1 MEKEKTVEAY
11 LTKNENWRNELEKL
25 RAILLRTELTEA
37 IKWGIPTY
45 MAHGKKILAMGAFK
59 HHVALWFH
67 NGVFLKDE
75 KNVLINANEEKT
87 RGLRQ
92 WRFAS
97 ADEIDADLVYR
108 YVLEAIQNQKEGKEI
123 KPESKKISMPVEL
136 KEALDT
142 DKELKSEFF
151 ALSPGKQKEYA
162 EFIGSA
168 KQESTRNTRLEKCKP
183 IILTSKGLHEK
194 YRK

>member
-1 MEKEKTVEAY
+1 MEKEKSVEAY
-11 LTKNENWRNELEKL
+11 LSKNENWRNELEKL
-25 RAILLRTELTEA
+25 RRILLKTELSEA

-45 MAHGKKILAMGAFK
+45 VALGKNVVAFAAFK
-59 HHVALWFH
+59 NYVALWFY

-75 KNVLINANEEKT
+75 RNVLINANEEKT

-97 ADEIDADLVYR
+97 ADEIDPDLVYS

-123 KPESKKISMPVEL
+123 KPESKKLSIPVEL
-136 KEALDT
+136 QEALDS
-142 DKELKSEFF
+142 DKTLKSGFY

-168 KQESTRNTRLEKCKP
+168 KQEATRRKRLEKSMP
-183 IILTSKGLHEK
+183 IILSGKGLHEK